1 MSRNGIAGSHI
12 IQSEVSQK
20 EKNKCILTRV
30 CGIWKNGTDESVLG
44 QEWRCKC
51 RELMDLR
58 TQWGKGRVGQIGR
71 VGLMHAPPCVKWGA
85 SRKLP
90 FSAGS
95 SAWCSGMA
103 ERDAR
108 GVGVRG
114 RL

>member
-1 MSRNGIAGSHI
+1 MSSKGIAGSHI

-71 VGLMHAPPCVKWGA
+71 VGLMHAPPCVKWVA
-85 SRKLP
+85 SR
-90 FSAGS
+90 SCHSVQGAQS
-95 SAWCSGMA
+95 
-103 ERDAR
+103 DALGWLIR
-108 GVGVRG
+108 MPGG
-114 RL
+114 